1 MCKSAQKII
10 SLPNN
15 NNNKNKKNIN
25 KKRYLKIN
33 KKKKIFR
40 FSEHADLE
48 VIDMEY

>member
-33 KKKKIFR
+33 KKKKDFQIFGTCG
-40 FSEHADLE
+40 FGGN
-48 VIDMEY
+48 